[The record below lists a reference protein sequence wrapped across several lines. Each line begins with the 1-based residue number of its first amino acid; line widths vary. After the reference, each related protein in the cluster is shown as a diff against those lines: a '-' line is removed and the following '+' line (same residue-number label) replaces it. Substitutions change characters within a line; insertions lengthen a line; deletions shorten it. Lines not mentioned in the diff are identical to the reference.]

1 MQKAIR
7 LVTRF
12 LAKCQKDKI
21 NAYSAQIAFFI
32 ILSIIPFLMV
42 FSSMLQY
49 TSITEDMVFEIIE
62 RVMPQYVAPFLVTLV
77 KEIYTRSMGIISVT
91 AIIAIWSA
99 AKGIQYMADGL
110 NAVHELKETRNW
122 FVLRFWA
129 VIYTIVFLVAIVFTL
144 VVLVFGNSLRHL
156 AADYLPFIAHL
167 VKIIIKFRG
176 LILLLLLILFFGVNH
191 CIRKCLYFF
200 FRSGNQI
207 IRQTLGR
214 FHADSRQLCKLF
226 CQQHHGQCIAVCHGL
241 KQTRQ
246 GYATCNL
253 AHFGFCC
260 AFYLV
265 YSFVDGTNDQILQHF
280 YIFRINDFL
289 VDSQGLD
296 DLLSSYNNGNCTAAR
311 GCRKFSVF
319 DVFL

>member
-91 AIIAIWSA
+91 AIIAIWS
-99 AKGIQYMADGL
+99 
-110 NAVHELKETRNW
+110 ETRNW

-176 LILLLLLILFFGVNH
+176 LIMLLLLILFFDVIFTALPNTKLTFKSQLPGATACAAAWYVFSFGLSIYVDYFNGFSMYGSLTT
-191 CIRKCLYFF
+191 IALIMLWLYF
-200 FRSGNQI
+200 
-207 IRQTLGR
+207 
-214 FHADSRQLCKLF
+214 CM
-226 CQQHHGQCIAVCHGL
+226 
-241 KQTRQ
+241 
-246 GYATCNL
+246 
-253 AHFGFCC
+253 
-260 AFYLV
+260 
-265 YSFVDGTNDQILQHF
+265 
-280 YIFRINDFL
+280 YIMMMTVEFN
-289 VDSQGLD
+289 
-296 DLLSSYNNGNCTAAR
+296 
-311 GCRKFSVF
+311 
-319 DVFL
+319 VFLEAYRNGSLNLET